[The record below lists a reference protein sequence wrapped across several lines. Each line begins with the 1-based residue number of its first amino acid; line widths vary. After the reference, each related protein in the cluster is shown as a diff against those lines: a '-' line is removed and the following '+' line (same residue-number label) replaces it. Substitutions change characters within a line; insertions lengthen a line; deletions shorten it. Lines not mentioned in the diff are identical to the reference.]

1 MKDLS
6 NNNNSRNSNPIWNIL
21 HSIFT
26 TLGNW
31 RNMLANVLPRILI
44 SGIVP
49 PIILTNATNNNPQ
62 HNENSSTTH
71 SNENTQ
77 SSDHNNMEQ
86 HTSQSEIPVL
96 QSSANLDS
104 LSDIEETPRR
114 NNEDEIP
121 VWESSTDSDGISD
134 TENMPIDSHEQ
145 HDSDTV
151 SNDTNS
157 DIEFISEEDVLEAS
171 GFFIVDICDNPNS
184 SVTHIDLQSGSQDMV
199 YRP

>member
-1 MKDLS
+1 
-6 NNNNSRNSNPIWNIL
+6 
-21 HSIFT
+21 
-26 TLGNW
+26 
-31 RNMLANVLPRILI
+31 
-44 SGIVP
+44 
-49 PIILTNATNNNPQ
+49 
-62 HNENSSTTH
+62 
-71 SNENTQ
+71 
-77 SSDHNNMEQ
+77 MEQ